1 MYQLN
6 LTKEQL
12 DVLAYVVGDEEVKQ
26 FIDGRV
32 PADDFG
38 FFDTLREIE
47 QKIEEAKAQ

>member
-1 MYQLN
+1 MYTLE

-26 FIDGRV
+26 FVDGRV
-32 PADDFG
+32 PAGDFG

-47 QKIEEAKAQ
+47 EKIEVLKAK